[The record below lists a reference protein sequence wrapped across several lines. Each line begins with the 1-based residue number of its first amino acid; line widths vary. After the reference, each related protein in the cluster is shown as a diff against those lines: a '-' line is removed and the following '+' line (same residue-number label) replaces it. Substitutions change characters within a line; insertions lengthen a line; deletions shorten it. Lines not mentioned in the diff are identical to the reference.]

1 MNVFGGIKINKKQNY
16 TVIDDNVI
24 RKQSFDEQNIQQ
36 TNENILANIKNNHLI
51 KQQPPYDDMMINYFK
66 SNIEI
71 YKNGEKVNHNEYK
84 DYNSELSPYYNKPS
98 TNNSYKSNKTSIQPT
113 NEPVEQV
120 DPSTFFGNSL
130 NSLVQ
135 KLK

>member
-1 MNVFGGIKINKKQNY
+1 MNVFGGIKINRKQNY

-36 TNENILANIKNNHLI
+36 TNENISSNIKENHPI
-51 KQQPPYDDMMINYFK
+51 NQSPYDDMMVNYFK

-84 DYNSELSPYYNKPS
+84 DYNSELSPYYNKPT
-98 TNNSYKSNKTSIQPT
+98 TNNLYTSNKTPIQPT

-130 NSLVQ
+130 NNLVQ